1 MYPVVYL
8 ARRFSSQF
16 DGEFGWFARC
26 REYWVVEPV
35 EDLTL
40 SVAIRTI
47 EQQASNLILG
57 LRSGLVADSV
67 LQDGRRECL
76 VKGQF
81 AGIS

>member
-1 MYPVVYL
+1 MVNSVGSL
-8 ARRFSSQF
+8 AAGST
-16 DGEFGWFARC
+16 GLI
-26 REYWVVEPV
+26 EPV

-57 LRSGLVADSV
+57 LRSGLVAHSV